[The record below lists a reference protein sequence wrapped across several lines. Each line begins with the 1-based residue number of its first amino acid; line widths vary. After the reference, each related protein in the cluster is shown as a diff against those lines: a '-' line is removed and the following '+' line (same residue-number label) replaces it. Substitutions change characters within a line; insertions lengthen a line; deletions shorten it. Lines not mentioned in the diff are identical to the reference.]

1 MPDLFQDF
9 SCDFYLLMKN
19 LPTLLSI
26 TVYLSIKG
34 ESYLWLK
41 KSKKKHLQLRITL
54 FFMRQIPQKKWWI
67 LVLLPTHPRTLEIVN
82 IAVSEDS
89 RGRGIGQEL
98 LHFAIDFAKKEKYD
112 YLEIGTGSTGFQQ
125 LYLYQK
131 VGFRMTH
138 IEPDFFIHHYD
149 EPIIENGLPLKD
161 MVRLRLHLS

>member
-1 MPDLFQDF
+1 MIKKVKKEALTTAH
-9 SCDFYLLMKN
+9 YALLYEAD
-19 LPTLLSI
+19 P
-26 TVYLSIKG
+26 
-34 ESYLWLK
+34 
-41 KSKKKHLQLRITL
+41 SKKMVEDYITRGICFDYQTEELQG
-54 FFMRQIPQKKWWI
+54 I

-82 IAVSEDS
+82 IAVSEES

-138 IEPDFFIHHYD
+138 YGKRLAFKGYGSLTVTFK
-149 EPIIENGLPLKD
+149 LKKQHFLYRKCCFL
-161 MVRLRLHLS
+161 MPKNW